1 MVAAKSVVAVVLAVI
16 EQPLLNL
23 QLQQT
28 TQLQLAQV
36 ALSDQRSLLVE
47 MAVPAPVPYSQQL
60 LQLVVVTVAVLVQ
73 VKLAQTAVLAVQ
85 AVGVEVITPLIQGV
99 VALEIRQ
106 AQAHH
111 KEIMAEPLQA
121 FTFKPAVEVV
131 LAQLVQ
137 RDPQVVHTGLVV
149 LVWHQALL
157 VLLFI
162 TQVVAAVARRTVLVA
177 VHWAATVVA
186 AAAVQITQ

>member
-1 MVAAKSVVAVVLAVI
+1 LVEAVAVVAKLVEAVVLAVI
-16 EQPLLNL
+16 EQPLKLHL

-28 TQLQLAQV
+28 TQLQLVQV
-36 ALSDQRSLLVE
+36 ALSDQRPLLVA

-73 VKLAQTAVLAVQ
+73 VKLAQSVVLAVQ
-85 AVGVEVITPLIQGV
+85 AVGVEVIAPQGV

-106 AQAHH
+106 AQSHH

-121 FTFKPAVEVV
+121 FLIKAVVEVV

-137 RDPQVVHTGLVV
+137 RDP
-149 LVWHQALL
+149 
-157 VLLFI
+157 
-162 TQVVAAVARRTVLVA
+162 
-177 VHWAATVVA
+177 
-186 AAAVQITQ
+186 